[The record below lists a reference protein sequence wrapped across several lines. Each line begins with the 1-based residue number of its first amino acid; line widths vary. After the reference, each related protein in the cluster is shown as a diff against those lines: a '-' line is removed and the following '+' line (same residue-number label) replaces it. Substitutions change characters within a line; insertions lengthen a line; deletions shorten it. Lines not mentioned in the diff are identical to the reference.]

1 MLMSD
6 KIMFHHYYCINST
19 KTQQKSRKCLRT
31 LFFRLI
37 THLFTYLHVF
47 INMLDSG
54 RGQVLM
60 ISHVD
65 LKA

>member
-1 MLMSD
+1 ME
-6 KIMFHHYYCINST
+6 KI
-19 KTQQKSRKCLRT
+19 
-31 LFFRLI
+31 I
-37 THLFTYLHVF
+37 THFILQPYHSLALFTYSHVLF

>member
-1 MLMSD
+1 MNIK
-6 KIMFHHYYCINST
+6 KIKLLHTSNEYIAKMEKKIAHFILQPYHS
-19 KTQQKSRKCLRT
+19 LA
-31 LFFRLI
+31 
-37 THLFTYLHVF
+37 LFTYTHMLF

-60 ISHVD
+60 ISCVD